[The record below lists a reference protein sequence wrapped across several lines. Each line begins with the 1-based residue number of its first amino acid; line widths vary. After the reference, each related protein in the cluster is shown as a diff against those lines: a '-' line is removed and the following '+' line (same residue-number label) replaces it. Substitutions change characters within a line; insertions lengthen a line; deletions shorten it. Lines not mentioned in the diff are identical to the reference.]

1 MTPRTLVIVNPRSR
15 AGATGRRWAS
25 VERKLRNALGSLEVE
40 HTRGPRD
47 AERLAREGVRAG
59 VERIVIAGGD
69 GTLNEVATGLL
80 AADLGDRAELAILP
94 LGTGGDFRRALGI
107 PRDLDGA
114 IASITASSARRIDA
128 GRVRYLDHQG
138 REATAWFLNVAS
150 AGISGLIVELVTRT
164 TRIAGGTLAFLI
176 ATVWGILR
184 FRAEPVRLRIDGEC
198 VHEGPLVLCAAA
210 NGRCFGGGMAVAPDA
225 RLDDGRLD
233 VVWVPRLP
241 KLRLL
246 ARLGLIYRGRHFEV
260 PEIGHGSGRVVEMEA
275 ASGSVPLEIDGD
287 PVGTLPVRI
296 EIVPAALSVLGPTP

>member
-1 MTPRTLVIVNPRSR
+1 MAPRTLVIVNPRSR

-25 VERKLRNALGSLEVE
+25 VERKLRNALGGLEVE
-40 HTRGPRD
+40 HTRAPRD

-107 PRDLDGA
+107 PRNLDRA
-114 IASITASSARRIDA
+114 IAIITAGSARRIDA
-128 GRVRYLDHQG
+128 GRIRYLDEQG
-138 REATAWFLNVAS
+138 RQATAWFLNVAS

-164 TRIAGGTLAFLI
+164 TRIGGGTLAFLI
-176 ATVWGILR
+176 ATLRGIAR
-184 FRAEPVRLRIDGEC
+184 FRAEPVRLRVDGEC
-198 VHEGPLVLCAAA
+198 LHEGPLVLCAAA

-246 ARLGLIYRGRHFEV
+246 TRLGLIYRGRHLEV
-260 PEIGHGSGRVVEMEA
+260 PEVGHGSGRVVEMEA